1 MTVSTSKKIMVVDD
15 AAMMRFVIKSM
26 LDKDSNLH
34 LAGFASNGKEALDQ
48 LDEVQPD
55 LILLDLEM
63 PEIGG
68 LEFLRHARLKSQA
81 KVVVLTSMAPK
92 GSSKAMQA
100 RALGADAVIAKP
112 SGAISYDLE
121 RKRGSEIKQTIYAL
135 LEIEDS

>member
-1 MTVSTSKKIMVVDD
+1 MAKKKIMVVDD
-15 AAMMRFVIKSM
+15 AAMMRFVIKKM
-26 LDKDSNLH
+26 LGKDSNLD

-63 PEIGG
+63 PEMDG
-68 LEFLRHARLKSQA
+68 LEFLRHARLRSQA
-81 KVVVLTSMAPK
+81 KVVVLTSIAPK
-92 GSSKAMQA
+92 GSNKAMQA

-121 RKRGSEIKQTIYAL
+121 RKRGSEIKQTIYTL
-135 LEIEDS
+135 LELEDN

>member
-1 MTVSTSKKIMVVDD
+1 MTASTKKRIMIVDD
-15 AAMMRFVIKSM
+15 AAMMRFVIKKM

-34 LAGFASNGKEALDQ
+34 LAGFASNGREALDQ
-48 LDEVQPD
+48 LDAVQPD

-63 PEIGG
+63 PEMGG

-81 KVVVLTSMAPK
+81 KIVVLTSVAPK

-112 SGAISYDLE
+112 SGAVSYDLE
-121 RKRGSEIKQTIYAL
+121 RKRGSEISRTIYEL
-135 LEIEDS
+135 LKIEDD

>member
-1 MTVSTSKKIMVVDD
+1 MAKKKIMVVDD
-15 AAMMRFVIKSM
+15 AAMMRFVIKNM
-26 LDKDSNLH
+26 LGQDSNLD

-63 PEIGG
+63 PEMDG
-68 LEFLRHARLKSQA
+68 LEFLRHARLRSQA
-81 KVVVLTSMAPK
+81 KVVVLTSIAPK
-92 GSSKAMQA
+92 GSNKAMQA

-121 RKRGSEIKQTIYAL
+121 RKRGSEIKQTIYTL
-135 LEIEDS
+135 LEIEDN

>member
-63 PEIGG
+63 PEMGG

>member
-1 MTVSTSKKIMVVDD
+1 MTVSMKKKIMIVDD
-15 AAMMRFVIKSM
+15 AAMMRFVIKKM
-26 LDKDSNLH
+26 LSKDPNLD

-63 PEIGG
+63 PEMGG
-68 LEFLRHARLKSQA
+68 LEFLRHVRLRSQA

-112 SGAISYDLE
+112 SGAVSYDLE
-121 RKRGSEIKQTIYAL
+121 RKRGSEIRRTIYAL
-135 LEIEDS
+135 LEIEDN